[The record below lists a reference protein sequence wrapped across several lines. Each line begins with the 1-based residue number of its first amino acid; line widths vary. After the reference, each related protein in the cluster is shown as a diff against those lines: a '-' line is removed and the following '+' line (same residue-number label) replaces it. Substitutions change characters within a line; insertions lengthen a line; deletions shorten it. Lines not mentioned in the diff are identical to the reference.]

1 MRVEVV
7 WWRVWLMLF
16 AVIAV
21 VIARLARRSHM
32 ILGIDWRYLLAFAIL
47 SPEGLIILLAIL
59 SHLRA
64 RNAEH

>member
-1 MRVEVV
+1 
-7 WWRVWLMLF
+7 MLF